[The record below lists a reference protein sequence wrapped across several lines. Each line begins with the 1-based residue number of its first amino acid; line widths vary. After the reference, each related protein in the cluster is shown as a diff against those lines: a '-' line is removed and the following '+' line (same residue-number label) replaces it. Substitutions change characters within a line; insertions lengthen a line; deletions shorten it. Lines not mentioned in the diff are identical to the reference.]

1 MNTAFNDNMLG
12 TLVQIVGSIIE
23 ILSKSGFEQS
33 KRKTIGRTFA
43 KLYMGLSEILED
55 GEKILQ
61 VLENQEKEID
71 TQQLINLVSL
81 QAGRIRNM
89 RSLIEKS
96 NIATILGIHLPQL
109 EDLQVLLER
118 KGHRIAVLAEQFEQI
133 QAMRRGFNYIPPE
146 HLLRSYSR
154 DRGVTQWEIIRPTE
168 DDLKNGYKILDELRK
183 RTETLR
189 EFLVAN
195 FEIAEIV

>member
-43 KLYMGLSEILED
+43 KLHMGLSEIIED

-61 VLENQEKEID
+61 VLGNQEKEID
-71 TQQLINLVSL
+71 AQQLINLVSL

-146 HLLRSYSR
+146 HLLRSHSL
-154 DRGVTQWEIIRPTE
+154 DRWVTQWEIIRPTE
-168 DDLKNGYKILDELRK
+168 DDLKKGYKILDELRK

-189 EFLVAN
+189 EFLVDN